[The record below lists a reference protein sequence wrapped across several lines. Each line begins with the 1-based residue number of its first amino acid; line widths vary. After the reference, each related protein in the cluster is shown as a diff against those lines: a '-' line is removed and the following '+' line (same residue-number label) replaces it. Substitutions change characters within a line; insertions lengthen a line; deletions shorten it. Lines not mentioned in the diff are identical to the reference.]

1 MQSIRLLSTG
11 MLGIAALMI
20 VMGGEAFAHGGDPAL
35 IHSCVNNSDG
45 TLRLVAPTATC
56 KRNETPADWPA
67 SAGPATSPWR
77 VVDSQNQF
85 VGFPVFGGSQ
95 VAREVGGVW
104 LLLRA
109 TPDGFN
115 WANLGV
121 VLFTTSDCSG
131 TPYLNA
137 VQGFTRVVS
146 GLDADH
152 LMYPD
157 GTPPQSRLI
166 SSSWGAGSCHS
177 GLPISLLTQGAV
189 PFDAS
194 SLSGLV
200 PPFRLAD

>member
-109 TPDGFN
+109 TPRTGSIGPI
-115 WANLGV
+115 WAW
-121 VLFTTSDCSG
+121 C
-131 TPYLNA
+131 YLRHPT
-137 VQGFTRVVS
+137 VRGHPT
-146 GLDADH
+146 
-152 LMYPD
+152 
-157 GTPPQSRLI
+157 
-166 SSSWGAGSCHS
+166 
-177 GLPISLLTQGAV
+177 
-189 PFDAS
+189 
-194 SLSGLV
+194 
-200 PPFRLAD
+200 